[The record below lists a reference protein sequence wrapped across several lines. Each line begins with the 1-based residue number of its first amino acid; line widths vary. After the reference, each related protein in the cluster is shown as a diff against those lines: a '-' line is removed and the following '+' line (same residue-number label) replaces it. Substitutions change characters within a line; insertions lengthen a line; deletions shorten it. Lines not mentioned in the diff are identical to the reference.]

1 MLSNECSILL
11 IDDDADVLDA
21 YTQLLEQAGYR
32 VCVCN
37 NPFDARE
44 WVQKDWPGIVLSDV
58 CMPGCSGIDLM
69 TLFHQDDE
77 QLPIL
82 LITGHGDVP
91 MAVDAVKKGAWDFLQ
106 KPVDP
111 GKLLSLVEAA
121 LRHRQSV
128 IARRQYCQQK
138 LQVELIGRSQWTHQ
152 YRQRLQQLAETDIAV
167 WLYGEPG
174 TGRMTGARYL
184 HQLGRNAGGPFIYC
198 ELTPDSAQKLNELIA
213 QVQGGTLVLSH
224 PENLTR
230 EQQHQLVQLQSLER
244 RPFRLIGI
252 GNASL
257 VELAASNQIVA
268 ELYYCFA
275 MTQIA
280 CQPLSQRPDDIGPL
294 FHHYLQ
300 KACQRLNHPVPEVDN
315 DLLKGMMRRVWPN
328 NVRELANAAELFAV
342 GVLPL
347 AQTANPQMHVGEPTP
362 LDQRVEDVE
371 RQIITEAL
379 NIHQGR
385 INEVAEYLQIPRKK
399 LYLRM
404 KKYGL
409 SKEHYKF

>member
-1 MLSNECSILL
+1 
-11 IDDDADVLDA
+11 
-21 YTQLLEQAGYR
+21 
-32 VCVCN
+32 
-37 NPFDARE
+37 
-44 WVQKDWPGIVLSDV
+44 
-58 CMPGCSGIDLM
+58 M
-69 TLFHQDDE
+69 TLFHQDDDL
-77 QLPIL
+77 LPIL

-91 MAVDAVKKGAWDFLQ
+91 MAVEAVKKGAWDFLQ
-106 KPVDP
+106 KPIDP
-111 GKLLSLVEAA
+111 GKLLTLVDAA
-121 LRHRQSV
+121 LRQRQSV

-138 LQVELIGRSQWTHQ
+138 LQVELIGRSQWTDR

-184 HQLGRNAGGPFIYC
+184 HQLGRHAEGPFISC
-198 ELTPDSAQKLNELIA
+198 ELNTANAHTLNELIA
-213 QVQGGTLVLSH
+213 QAQGGTLVLSH
-224 PENLTR
+224 LEHLSHG
-230 EQQHQLVQLQSLER
+230 QQHHLVQLQSHEK

-257 VELAASNQIVA
+257 VALAASSQIVA

-275 MTQIA
+275 MTQIG
-280 CQPLSQRPDDIGPL
+280 CQPLSKRPDDIEPL

-300 KACQRLNHPVPEVDN
+300 KTCQRLNHPVPEVDAG
-315 DLLKGMMRRVWPN
+315 LLKGMMRRVWPN

-347 AQTANPQMHVGEPTP
+347 AETVNPQMLVGEPTP
-362 LDQRVEDVE
+362 LDRRVEEVE

-385 INEVAEYLQIPRKK
+385 INEVAEYLLIPRKK

-409 SKEHYKF
+409 SKEHYKGV